1 MCITTMT
8 SLFSTLL
15 AIGIHQQYVNAYSKA
30 LRVDFAANYG
40 YMVGVLTMLLV
51 VGAVCLWGAMSCV
64 FIVTYNEIAAYIGL
78 SIMFVGGWGAVS
90 SSSLRVGSSSCS
102 LSSSPSA
109 CLSGLHLLFD
119 DKMECEQLQ

>member
-1 MCITTMT
+1 MT

-51 VGAVCLWGAMSCV
+51 VGALCLWGAMSCV

-90 SSSLRVGSSSCS
+90 SCSSSSL
-102 LSSSPSA
+102 
-109 CLSGLHLLFD
+109 CLS
-119 DKMECEQLQ
+119 

>member
-1 MCITTMT
+1 MT

-51 VGAVCLWGAMSCV
+51 VGALCLWGAMSCV

-90 SSSLRVGSSSCS
+90 SCSSSSLSVSVSLDLSVS
-102 LSSSPSA
+102 LSVTSPDPVIHRSTHT
-109 CLSGLHLLFD
+109 LR
-119 DKMECEQLQ
+119 

>member
-15 AIGIHQQYVNAYSKA
+15 AIGIHQQYVNAYSKP

-51 VGAVCLWGAMSCV
+51 IGAVCLWGAMSCV
-64 FIVTYNEIAAYIGL
+64 FLVTYNEIAAYLGL
-78 SIMFVGGWGAVS
+78 GIMFGGGWFAVMIITPPLHHM
-90 SSSLRVGSSSCS
+90 SL
-102 LSSSPSA
+102 L
-109 CLSGLHLLFD
+109 
-119 DKMECEQLQ
+119 